1 MNGFHPPSSKR
12 RLWRRCGIPFALL
25 AVLGSAAAARAEG
38 EDTNVNSPSPA
49 PAEPGNQGHFNTTF
63 TLGATALTYGLT
75 TNKLTTV
82 ADTVPFSEFI
92 GAGYYITDRLRVALT
107 LQFTEALTVPS
118 TPPPSRFTT
127 FALLPQINYT
137 FAKPFFAS
145 LVAFIPL
152 WFGGV
157 PQAGFGVQGVIG
169 ASFPI
174 AKALSL
180 SVAIEVPWVMV
191 PVETLGVTP
200 LVGLAYRL

>member
-1 MNGFHPPSSKR
+1 MNELHPASSER
-12 RLWRRCGIPFALL
+12 CLWRRHLL
-25 AVLGSAAAARAEG
+25 PLTLLVVLGSAATARAEG
-38 EDTNVNSPSPA
+38 DDTSVTSPSPA
-49 PAEPGNQGHFNTTF
+49 PAEPGNKGHFNTTF

-82 ADTVPFSEFI
+82 ADTIPFSEFI
-92 GAGYYITDRLRVALT
+92 GAGYYITDRLRVALN

-145 LVAFIPL
+145 LVAFVPL

-157 PQAGFGVQGVIG
+157 AQAGFGVQGVIG

-180 SVAIEVPWVMV
+180 SAAIEVPWVMV

-200 LVGLAYRL
+200 LVGLAYRP